1 MTTETTVIRA
11 ADWIVAWDQRAES
24 HAYLKGG
31 DLAFHGSE
39 ITHVGSRYDGA
50 FGREIDGAGLMVLP
64 GLINIHCHP
73 TSEPG
78 NKGLLEEL
86 GSPLLGQSS
95 LYEFMPVFR
104 IGPQAAS
111 AATEVAMSELLRSG
125 VTTVVDLSGLRPG
138 WADDL
143 AATGLRAYIAPMF
156 ASAGWR
162 TTDGHSVDYL
172 WDEAAGEAQL
182 EAAVEAIE
190 AARRQPGGRLDGML
204 APAQV
209 DTCTPALL
217 RSSLAAARERGMRL
231 QIHAGQSLVEFQE
244 MIRRHGQTPIEFL
257 DELGLL
263 GSDTIVSHGIFLNDH
278 PWLHWPQAC
287 DFDRLV
293 WSGAS
298 VAHCPTVFA
307 RRGIA
312 LNSVGRYVEAGINLG
327 IGTDTFPL
335 NMIDEMRMA
344 CYAGRIVAGDFTA
357 SSTEQV
363 FDAATVG
370 GAAALGRADLGR
382 LAVGAK
388 ADFSLIDVTHPYMQP
403 AREPL
408 RSLIYSASDRAVR
421 DVFVDGRQVVRD
433 GEPLLIDLEPALA
446 TLARAQASVV
456 ASTADR
462 DWAGREADE
471 LSPMVY
477 RTYDPTGRGE

>member
-11 ADWIVAWDQRAES
+11 ADWIVAWDQAAS
-24 HAYLKGG
+24 THAYLKGG
-31 DLAFHGSE
+31 DLAFAGNR
-39 ITHVGSRYDGA
+39 ITHVGPRYDGT
-50 FGREIDGAGLMVLP
+50 FGTEIDGAGLMVMP

-104 IGPQAAS
+104 IAPEAAT

-172 WDEAAGEAQL
+172 WDETAGEAAL
-182 EAAVEAIE
+182 EAAVAAIE
-190 AARRQPGGRLDGML
+190 QARQHPSGRLDGML

-209 DTCTPALL
+209 DTCTRALL
-217 RSSLAAARERGMRL
+217 RDSLAAARERGMRL

-244 MIRRHGQTPIEFL
+244 MIRRHGRTPIEFL
-257 DELGLL
+257 DDAGLL
-263 GSDTIVSHGIFLNDH
+263 GGDTIVSHGIFLNDH
-278 PWLHWPQAC
+278 PWLHWPQAR
-287 DFDRLV
+287 DFDRLAR
-293 WSGAS
+293 SGAT

-312 LNSVGRYVEAGINLG
+312 LNSVGRYVAAGINLG

-335 NMIDEMRMA
+335 NMIDELRMA
-344 CYAGRIVAGDFTA
+344 CYAGRILTGDFTA
-357 SSTEQV
+357 GSTEQV

-370 GAAALGRADLGR
+370 GAKALGRTDLGR
-382 LAVGAK
+382 LSVGAK
-388 ADFSLIDVTHPYMQP
+388 ADFSLVDITHPYMQP

-421 DVFVDGRQVVRD
+421 DVYVDGRQVVRN
-433 GEPLLIDLEPALA
+433 GRPLLIDLAPALA
-446 TLARAQASVV
+446 TLARAQADVL

-462 DWAGREADE
+462 DWAGRDVDE

-477 RTYDPTGRGE
+477 RTYNT